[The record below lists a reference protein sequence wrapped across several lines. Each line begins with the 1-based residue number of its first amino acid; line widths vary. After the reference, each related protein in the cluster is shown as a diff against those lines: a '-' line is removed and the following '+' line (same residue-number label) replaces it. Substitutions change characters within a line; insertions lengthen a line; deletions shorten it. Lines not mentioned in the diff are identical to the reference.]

1 MSSLHTVESFLAGT
15 RLSGLVA
22 ESRLSDFVRDLEFR
36 GACSWDA
43 DRLAHEMVRR
53 GLVTPWQ
60 SEALLQGKFH
70 GFHLG
75 PYRLRKPLHRQE
87 TRSTY
92 LAERV
97 PTGEPC
103 VLKIDLPRRGP
114 DEAILERL
122 RQSMEAASIP
132 EDPHL
137 LRISDVGTDSAGINA
152 IHYLAMPLE
161 DGHDD
166 AEILETRA
174 RRNAMPMS
182 EVVSLFR
189 QTVQG
194 LSRLHEAGQQHGDV
208 RAENL
213 LIDAAGTVRVL
224 PAGFVPVSASEPG
237 ADGSQFSGGDDLA
250 GLGRTFYFLLTGQS
264 APAPGGDDRS
274 WSARRQEPAA
284 PVRTLRPGVSPA
296 VADIVDRLVSP
307 RPDDRFRTMV
317 DVAEAL
323 DRSQSESPPASDM
336 NVIASLA
343 PAVPPVAGPELRL
356 ARPVAE
362 EGSRAALPPLG
373 PDPTNPETDIPTI
386 SLAPARPAGHLTDGG
401 DGVTWV
407 VKNALLLGIVFG
419 GALLL
424 IASFGLPVTARE
436 EEKPAR
442 AEPALQGEPEP
453 TQL

>member
-1 MSSLHTVESFLAGT
+1 MSTLHTVESFLAGT
-15 RLSGLVA
+15 RLSGLVP
-22 ESRLSDFVRDLEFR
+22 ESRLSDFVRDLDSR
-36 GACSWDA
+36 GLGSWDA

-60 SEALLQGKFH
+60 SETLLQGKLH

-75 PYRLRKPLHRQE
+75 PYRLRRPLHRQE

-92 LAERV
+92 LAEHI
-97 PTGEPC
+97 PTGEPR
-103 VLKIDLPRRGP
+103 VLKIDLPRRGL
-114 DEAILERL
+114 DEQILERL
-122 RQSMEAASIP
+122 RQSMDAAPIP

-137 LRISDVGTDSAGINA
+137 LRISDVGTDSAGVNA
-152 IHYLAMPLE
+152 IHYLAMPLG
-161 DGHDD
+161 DGNDD

-174 RRNAMPMS
+174 RVNAIPLS

-194 LSRLHEAGQQHGDV
+194 LSRLHEAGLRHGDV

-224 PAGFVPVSASEPG
+224 PAGFVPVPTSETQTDRSPF
-237 ADGSQFSGGDDLA
+237 DGRDDLT
-250 GLGRTFYFLLTGQS
+250 GLGRTFYSLLTGRS
-264 APAPGGDDRS
+264 AAVPGGDDRS
-274 WSARRQEPAA
+274 WSARREEPAP

-296 VADIVDRLVSP
+296 LADIVDRLISP
-307 RPDDRFRTMV
+307 RPNDQFRTMA

-336 NVIASLA
+336 NVVASLA
-343 PAVPPVAGPELRL
+343 APVAPVAGPELRL
-356 ARPVAE
+356 IRSVSGE
-362 EGSRAALPPLG
+362 EARAALPPLG
-373 PDPTNPETDIPTI
+373 PDPTSPETDIPTI

-407 VKNALLLGIVFG
+407 VKNALVLGIVFG

-424 IASFGLPVTARE
+424 IASFALPVTARDE
-436 EEKPAR
+436 ESVRP
-442 AEPALQGEPEP
+442 EPALQGEPEP

>member
-1 MSSLHTVESFLAGT
+1 MSSLHTIESFLAGT
-15 RLSGLVA
+15 RLSGLVP

-43 DRLAHEMVRR
+43 DRLADEMVRR

-75 PYRLRKPLHRQE
+75 PYRLRRPLHRQE

-92 LAERV
+92 LAEHV
-97 PTGEPC
+97 PTGRSC
-103 VLKIDLPRRGP
+103 VLKIDLPRRGL

-122 RQSMEAASIP
+122 RRSIDTAPIP

-137 LRISDVGTDSAGINA
+137 LQVSDVGTDSAGVNA
-152 IHYLAMPLE
+152 IHYLAMPLG
-161 DGHDD
+161 DGNDG

-174 RRNAMPMS
+174 RQNAVPLS

-194 LSRLHEAGQQHGDV
+194 LARLHEAGQLHGDV

-213 LIDAAGTVRVL
+213 LIDAAGAVRVL
-224 PAGFVPVSASEPG
+224 PAGFVPVPAPRPET
-237 ADGSQFSGGDDLA
+237 DGSPFDGRDDLT
-250 GLGRTFYFLLTGQS
+250 GLGRIFYFLLTGRA
-264 APAPGGDDRS
+264 APVPGGDDRS
-274 WSARRQEPAA
+274 WSARRQEPVP
-284 PVRTLRPGVSPA
+284 PVRTLRPGVSPSL
-296 VADIVDRLVSP
+296 ADIVDRLVSP
-307 RPDDRFRTMV
+307 RPDDQFRTMA

-323 DRSQSESPPASDM
+323 DRSQAESPPASDT
-336 NVIASLA
+336 NLLTSLA
-343 PAVPPVAGPELRL
+343 FPVAATAPPATGP
-356 ARPVAE
+356 
-362 EGSRAALPPLG
+362 RAVSSPLG
-373 PDPTNPETDIPTI
+373 QDPTNPEADIPTI

-401 DGVTWV
+401 DAATWV
-407 VKNALLLGIVFG
+407 VKNALVLGIVFG

-424 IASFGLPVTARE
+424 IASFALPVTARE
-436 EEKPAR
+436 EESSRP
-442 AEPALQGEPEP
+442 EPALQGEPEP

>member
-15 RLSGLVA
+15 RLSGLVS
-22 ESRLSDFVRDLEFR
+22 ESRLVDLVRDLESR
-36 GACSWDA
+36 GLRSWDV

-60 SEALLQGKFH
+60 SETLLQGKFQ

-75 PYRLRKPLHRQE
+75 PYRLRRNLHRQE

-92 LAERV
+92 LAEHV
-97 PTGEPC
+97 PTGGLC
-103 VLKIDLPRRGP
+103 VLKIDLPRRQL
-114 DEAILERL
+114 DERILERL
-122 RQSMEAASIP
+122 RRSIDSAPIP

-137 LRISDVGTDSAGINA
+137 LRISDVGTDSAGMSE
-152 IHYLAMPLE
+152 IHYLAMPLGE
-161 DGHDD
+161 GNDD
-166 AEILETRA
+166 ARILETRA
-174 RRNAMPMS
+174 EPNAIPLS

-194 LSRLHEAGQQHGDV
+194 LASLHAAGQFHGDV
-208 RAENL
+208 RGENL

-224 PAGFVPVSASEPG
+224 PAGFVPIPASDPG
-237 ADGSQFSGGDDLA
+237 TEGSPFAGRSDLA
-250 GLGRTFYFLLTGQS
+250 GLGRTFYFFLTGRS
-264 APAPGGDDRS
+264 IPTPGGDDRS
-274 WSARRQEPAA
+274 WSARRQEPVP
-284 PVRTLRPGVSPA
+284 PVRTLRPGLSPGL
-296 VADIVDRLVSP
+296 ADIVDRLLSS
-307 RPDDRFRTMV
+307 RPDDQFRGMV
-317 DVAEAL
+317 EVAEAL
-323 DRSQSESPPASDM
+323 DRSQSESPPVSDM
-336 NVIASLA
+336 NVSASVA
-343 PAVPPVAGPELRL
+343 PPAAGPELRL
-356 ARPVAE
+356 LRSGPE
-362 EGSRAALPPLG
+362 EGSRAEVPPFVS
-373 PDPTNPETDIPTI
+373 DPTNPETDIPTI